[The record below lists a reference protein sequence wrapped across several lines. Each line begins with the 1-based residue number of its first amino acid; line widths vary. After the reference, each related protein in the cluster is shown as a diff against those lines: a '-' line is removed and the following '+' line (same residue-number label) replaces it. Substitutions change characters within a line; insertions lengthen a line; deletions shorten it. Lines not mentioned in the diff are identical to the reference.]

1 MCYIAVME
9 PNVES
14 RTDGTCPDDYGIL
27 PVEFRPG
34 FLKQLLGRTGFT
46 VGPEHLSL
54 HAGSGDG
61 RIPYRDIRDVTPSG
75 TSVTLDIVRN
85 DRSASIRLRTGTSQE
100 AEKVAALIRRLTD
113 ESKRLLEIFEADFPV
128 TALGSLIDECLGFRG
143 SPFVAAA
150 DALLVHAMK
159 KNASDIHLEPLPGH
173 VRLTVRIARE
183 LIEAGT
189 YRQAFHEG
197 LCSRLKFLAGCHSHR
212 TGITQE
218 GAFSLADG
226 AGEARLSV
234 YPAADGERVALRFIR
249 PIAFPDLPS
258 LGWLPETVAA
268 WRRLLADGPGLA
280 LIAGPVGSGKTTALY
295 ATLAELSRSDAS
307 GLRRVAT
314 IEDPIEGRVPGICQ
328 SSLSSETGASL
339 DAAFKHLLRQ
349 DPDVMALGE
358 IRDAACLREALQAG
372 QAGHLVLA
380 TFHAADAAGAI
391 ERLKKL
397 GLDPGL
403 VNASLKGIL
412 SVRLD
417 KGAKP
422 SAAVWQPE
430 LSSER

>member
-1 MCYIAVME
+1 ME
-9 PNVES
+9 TNAES
-14 RTDGTCPDDYGIL
+14 RTAGTVPDDFGIL

-34 FLKQLLGRTGFT
+34 FLKKLLGRTGFT
-46 VGPEHLSL
+46 LGPEQICF
-54 HAGSGDG
+54 HAESGDD
-61 RIPYRDIRDVTPSG
+61 RIPYREIQDVSPSG
-75 TSVTLDIVRN
+75 SSVVLDVMRN
-85 DRSASIRLRTGTSQE
+85 GRSTNICLRTGNAQE
-100 AEKVAALIRRLTD
+100 AAKVAALVSRLAR
-113 ESKRLLEIFEADFPV
+113 ESKRYLEILGANMPV
-128 TALGSLIDECLGFRG
+128 TDLGCLIDESLGFRG

-150 DALLVHAMK
+150 DILLAHAVK
-159 KNASDIHLEPLPGH
+159 TNASDIHLEPLPGQ
-173 VRLTVRIARE
+173 VRVTIRIARE

-189 YRQAFHEG
+189 YRQLFHEG

-234 YPAADGERVALRFIR
+234 YPTADGERIALRFIR

-258 LGWLPETVAA
+258 LGWLPETVAE

-280 LIAGPVGSGKTTALY
+280 LLAGPVGSGKTTALY
-295 ATLAELSRSDAS
+295 ATLAELSRNDAS

-380 TFHAADAAGAI
+380 TFHAADASGAL
-391 ERLKKL
+391 ERLNKL
-397 GLDPGL
+397 GLEPSL
-403 VNASLKGIL
+403 VGASLKGIL

-417 KGAKP
+417 KGMKP
-422 SAAVWQPE
+422 FAAVWRPGRQAD
-430 LSSER
+430 R

>member
-1 MCYIAVME
+1 MDTNA
-9 PNVES
+9 ES
-14 RTDGTCPDDYGIL
+14 RTAATVQDDYGIL
-27 PVEFRPG
+27 PIEFRPG
-34 FLKQLLGRTGFT
+34 LLKKLLGRTGFT
-46 VGPEHLSL
+46 VGPEQLSL
-54 HAGSGDG
+54 HSESGDD
-61 RIPYRDIRDVTPSG
+61 RIPYREIRDVSSSG
-75 TSVTLDIVRN
+75 ASVALDVARN
-85 DRSASIRLRTGTSQE
+85 DRTARICLRTGNAQE
-100 AEKVAALIRRLTD
+100 AGKVAALIRRLAE
-113 ESKRLLEIFEADFPV
+113 ESKRFFEILGSDLPIA
-128 TALGSLIDECLGFRG
+128 ALGSLVDESLGFRG
-143 SPFVAAA
+143 SPFVSAA
-150 DALLVHAMK
+150 DMLLAHAVR
-159 KNASDIHLEPLPGH
+159 KNASDIHLEPLPGQ
-173 VRLTVRIARE
+173 VRVTVRIARD

-218 GAFSLADG
+218 GAFSLAG
-226 AGEARLSV
+226 GVGEARLSV

-280 LIAGPVGSGKTTALY
+280 LIAGPIGSGKTTALY
-295 ATLAELSRSDAS
+295 ATLAELAHSDAAA
-307 GLRRVAT
+307 LRRVAT

-328 SSLSSETGASL
+328 SALSSETGASL
-339 DAAFKHLLRQ
+339 DSAFKHLLRQ

-380 TFHAADAAGAI
+380 TFHAADAAGAL

-397 GLDPGL
+397 GLEPGL
-403 VNASLKGIL
+403 VGASLKGIL

-417 KGAKP
+417 KGMKP
-422 SAAVWQPE
+422 SANVWRPDH
-430 LSSER
+430 SSDR

>member
-1 MCYIAVME
+1 MFMG
-9 PNVES
+9 
-14 RTDGTCPDDYGIL
+14 TDANHGSVGMASEEYGIL

-34 FLKQLLGRTGFT
+34 LLKKVLGHPGFA
-46 VGPEHLSL
+46 VGPEHLCVHS
-54 HAGSGDG
+54 ATGDD
-61 RIPYRDIRDVTPSG
+61 RISYRDIHDVTATG
-75 TSVTLDIVRN
+75 ASVTIAIVRN
-85 DRSASIRLRTGTSQE
+85 DRSARIELDVGN
-100 AEKVAALIRRLTD
+100 ADDAA
-113 ESKRLLEIFEADFPV
+113 KV
-128 TALGSLIDECLGFRG
+128 TALVRRLSDESRRHLELLRAEQPVNTLGDMIDESLGFRG
-143 SPFVAAA
+143 SPFVAAVET
-150 DALLVHAMK
+150 LLAHAVR
-159 KNASDIHLEPLPGH
+159 KNVSDIHLEPLPGV
-173 VRLTVRIARE
+173 VRVTVRIARE

-189 YRQAFHEG
+189 YRQALHEG

-212 TGITQE
+212 TGLTQE

-226 AGEARLSV
+226 AGETRLSV

-258 LGWLPETVAA
+258 LGWQEEAVAD
-268 WRRLLADGPGLA
+268 WRRLLSEGPGLA

-358 IRDAACLREALQAG
+358 IRDAACLRETLQAG

-380 TFHAADAAGAI
+380 TFHAADAAGAL

-397 GLDPGL
+397 GLDSGL
-403 VNASLKGIL
+403 VGASLKGIL

-417 KGAKP
+417 KGMKP
-422 SAAVWQPE
+422 FAAVWRPGN
-430 LSSER
+430 SADR

>member
-1 MCYIAVME
+1 VCYIGCMVT
-9 PNVES
+9 NVEYE
-14 RTDGTCPDDYGIL
+14 TAGTIPDDFGIL
-27 PVEFRPG
+27 PVEFQPG
-34 FLKQLLGRTGFT
+34 FLKKLLGRSGFT
-46 VGPEHLSL
+46 VGPEQLTVHCEP
-54 HAGSGDG
+54 GDE
-61 RIPYRDIRDVTPSG
+61 RIPYREIQAVTHSGASVMVDIT
-75 TSVTLDIVRN
+75 RN
-85 DRSASIRLRTGTSQE
+85 DRPARIALTAANARE
-100 AEKVAALIRRLTD
+100 AENVTALIRRLAG
-113 ESKRLLEIFEADFPV
+113 ESKRHLEILRVDLPV
-128 TALGSLIDECLGFRG
+128 AALGSLIDESLGFRG

-150 DALLVHAMK
+150 ETLLAQAVKA
-159 KNASDIHLEPLPGH
+159 NASDIHLEPLPGQ
-173 VRLTVRIARE
+173 VRVTVRIARE

-189 YRQAFHEG
+189 YRQSLHEG

-218 GAFSLADG
+218 GAFSLADA

-249 PIAFPDLPS
+249 PIAFPDLPA
-258 LGWLPETVAA
+258 LGWLPETVSE
-268 WRRLLADGPGLA
+268 WRSLLADGPGLA

-295 ATLAELSRSDAS
+295 ATLAELAHNDSS

-328 SSLSSETGASL
+328 SALSSETGASL

-380 TFHAADAAGAI
+380 TFHAADATGAL

-397 GLDPGL
+397 GLDSSL
-403 VNASLKGIL
+403 VDASLKGIL
-412 SVRLD
+412 SVRLE
-417 KGAKP
+417 KGLKP
-422 SAAVWQPE
+422 YAALWRSGH
-430 LSSER
+430 SSDR